1 MAVTS
6 VQEDQQNDPATGL
19 LVDVFVVTFNIP
31 GKPGSF
37 TVTVP
42 QSGDPVTAAQA
53 AVAAKTA
60 EVESIYGG

>member
-6 VQEDQQNDPATGL
+6 VQEDQQNDPNTGL
-19 LVDVFVVTFNIP
+19 LVDVFNITFTIP

-37 TVTVP
+37 VVTIP
-42 QSGDPVTAAQA
+42 QSGDPVAAAQA

-60 EVESIYGG
+60 EVEGIYGL